1 MAKGSES
8 KLIIAKKILDT
19 FDGSFLFN
27 EGKEIRIPCKE
38 EGEEIQIKVTLTAAK
53 TNVAP
58 GDDVALPEAP
68 KKPDINSTSMKNSA
82 FSAETAE
89 ITPTEEE
96 KANVRNLL
104 QSLRIIIR
112 PKRIIGF

>member
-1 MAKGSES
+1 MARGAES
-8 KLIIAKKILDT
+8 KLEITRKILET

-38 EGEEIQIKVTLTAAK
+38 EGEDVQIKITLTAAK
-53 TNVAP
+53 INVAP

-82 FSAETAE
+82 FSAETAPVA
-89 ITPTEEE
+89 PTEEE

-104 QSLRIIIR
+104 ESL
-112 PKRIIGF
+112 GL

>member
-1 MAKGSES
+1 MAKGSTS
-8 KLIIAKKILDT
+8 KLEITRKILEN
-19 FDGSFLFN
+19 FEGSFLFN

-38 EGEEIQIKVTLTAAK
+38 DGEDIQIKITLTAAK

-82 FSAETAE
+82 FSAETVE
-89 ITPTEEE
+89 IAPTEKE
-96 KANVRNLL
+96 KANVRSLL
-104 QSLRIIIR
+104 ESL
-112 PKRIIGF
+112 GL